1 MQTLHFSSWKYHIG
15 SVRLGIRYL
24 EDASLAIWLHCSCS
38 QLAATLPSSYS
49 QQQNIFAHFIQ
60 PTTELK
66 ILRIRHKHPLLF
78 RLLLQGRLTGIQ
90 VDWKYVILFMV
101 TDNISGW
108 KGLILLNKLP
118 ILLSMW
124 LKHSHYCP
132 SRRTA
137 DKETLRRHGGDQL
150 HPLSAPSPNPNSRL
164 CPNYNSIGNYHG
176 LKKDASLYNILI
188 AY

>member
-1 MQTLHFSSWKYHIG
+1 MQYLGGRISCHMTALWLQSVSSHSAFEIFSATEHFCPLH
-15 SVRLGIRYL
+15 
-24 EDASLAIWLHCSCS
+24 
-38 QLAATLPSSYS
+38 P
-49 QQQNIFAHFIQ
+49 AHHWAENPQ
-60 PTTELK
+60 DTTQTCIAFQAFTAGPVNE
-66 ILRIRHKHPLLF
+66 
-78 RLLLQGRLTGIQ
+78 
-90 VDWKYVILFMV
+90 VDEKDVILFMV
-101 TDNISGW
+101 TGNISGW

-118 ILLSMW
+118 TLPSTW

-150 HPLSAPSPNPNSRL
+150 HPLSAPSPSSNSRL
-164 CPNYNSIGNYHG
+164 CPNYNSVGNYHG